1 MQHRDFSFQLR
12 LWLEAGEGFAFGQ
25 GTARLLALV
34 EDFGSL
40 RKAAEHMGMSY
51 RRAWGRLKRLEK
63 ELGEP
68 LLHKP
73 GGNKLG
79 YRLTDLGWNLVEGY
93 TAWRESVAVYA
104 QNRAAEFFPV
114 TIAPSRE
121 GIAEGGDAEEEGDC
135 DKQ

>member
-1 MQHRDFSFQLR
+1 MRHSDFTFQLR

-51 RRAWGRLKRLEK
+51 RRAWGRLKRLES

-79 YRLTDLGWNLVEGY
+79 YRLTDLGWSLVQGY
-93 TAWRESVAVYA
+93 AAWRESVAAFA
-104 QNRAAEFFPV
+104 QSRATEFFP
-114 TIAPSRE
+114 APV
-121 GIAEGGDAEEEGDC
+121 APLFGGDVVTDNDEDDSDASDE
-135 DKQ
+135 